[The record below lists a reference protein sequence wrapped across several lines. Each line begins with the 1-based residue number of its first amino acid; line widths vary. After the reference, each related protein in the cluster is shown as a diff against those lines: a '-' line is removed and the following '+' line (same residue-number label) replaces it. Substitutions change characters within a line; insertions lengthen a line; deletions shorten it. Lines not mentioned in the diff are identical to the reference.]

1 MELEKK
7 SLNGKYI
14 YNVTGRV
21 DTQTAPDLQ
30 DVFEEDL
37 NNYEQKQEQVQIVL
51 NLQNVEYLSSAG
63 LRAVLYVKKRLDAFE
78 NNSSLLIV
86 NEKPEVKEIFEMTGF
101 TDFLSFGLL
110 DESGNITENTEVSEN
125 SENS

>member
-63 LRAVLYVKKRLDAFE
+63 LRAVLYVKKRLDAFA
-78 NNSSLLIV
+78 NDSTMIIA
-86 NEKPEVKEIFEMTGF
+86 NERPEVKEIFEMTGF

-110 DESGNITENTEVSEN
+110 DESGNIIENTEISEN

>member
-110 DESGNITENTEVSEN
+110 DESGNITENTEISEN